1 MPIQKIDGY
10 IYGTIV
16 YNSVLIFANNGMEV
30 LTIEE
35 AGQELGGN

>member
-1 MPIQKIDGY
+1 MPIQKSDGY
-10 IYGTIV
+10 IYGTVV
-16 YNSVLIFANNGMEV
+16 YGSILVFTSNGMEV